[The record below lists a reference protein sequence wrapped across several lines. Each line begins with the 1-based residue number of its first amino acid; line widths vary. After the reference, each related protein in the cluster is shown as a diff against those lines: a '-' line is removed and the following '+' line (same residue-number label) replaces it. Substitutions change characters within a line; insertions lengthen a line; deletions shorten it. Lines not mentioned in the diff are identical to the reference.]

1 MDSIIKS
8 DLQRSIARDE
18 GGHRCDTEMMI
29 DDSVGYSPIQVLLY
43 ETVEAVHLC
52 HCKRQGRV
60 ENVCRGTLMRYWCCC
75 KDLLYRRKSVCGK
88 GKIDK
93 HVWLRSSDVG
103 RYG

>member
-18 GGHRCDTEMMI
+18 GGHHCDTEMMI

-60 ENVCRGTLMRYWCCC
+60 VKRVSWYIDAILV
-75 KDLLYRRKSVCGK
+75 LL
-88 GKIDK
+88 
-93 HVWLRSSDVG
+93 
-103 RYG
+103 